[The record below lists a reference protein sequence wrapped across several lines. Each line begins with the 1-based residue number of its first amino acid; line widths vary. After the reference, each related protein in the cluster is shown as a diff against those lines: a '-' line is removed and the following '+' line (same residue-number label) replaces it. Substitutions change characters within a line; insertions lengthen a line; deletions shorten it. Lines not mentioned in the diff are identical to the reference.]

1 MADRAE
7 VRVGIV
13 GLGRVGASIALALR
27 RHNRNPKAKYR
38 FEIQGYDRQQG
49 TKEALKERDAA
60 DILNARNPQR
70 ATREADLVVLA
81 QPYHEIEA
89 SLREMAGALR
99 EGAVV
104 LNLSL
109 LQLPA
114 VAWAEKYLS
123 EGRYHVGGQPMI
135 QAQQLF
141 TGLDET
147 RFADEALFDGAQ
159 FYLMPAANCP
169 AEAVELTANFARI
182 LGART
187 TFMDAAEYD
196 ALVSATELL
205 PSLLGVAAFHTL
217 ASASGWNDT
226 QRLTNPSFAQLTHHL
241 FDVHPDALAASWLR
255 NQESLTRQLDGIMQ
269 VLLQLRDMLREEDRD
284 GVEALLSLAAER
296 YEGWINRRNSGQFDP
311 VDTSVSSAV
320 SAGGM
325 MRSLFWFGGNKQD
338 DDNSGKRRR

>member
-7 VRVGIV
+7 VRVGII

-27 RHNRNPKAKYR
+27 RHNRNPKAKYQ
-38 FEIQGYDRQQG
+38 FVIQGYDRQQG

-60 DILNARNPQR
+60 EVLNARNPQR

-81 QPYHEIEA
+81 QPYHEIEG
-89 SLREMAGALR
+89 SLREMAGSLR

-114 VAWAEKYLS
+114 AGWAEQYLG

-135 QAQQLF
+135 QAAQLF

-159 FYLMPAANCP
+159 FYLMPATNCP

-187 TFMDAAEYD
+187 TFIDAAEYD

-205 PSLLGVAAFHTL
+205 PSLLGVAAFHAL
-217 ASASGWNDT
+217 ASARGWSDT
-226 QRLTNPSFAQLTHHL
+226 QRLTNPSFAHLTHHL

-255 NQESLTRQLDGIMQ
+255 NQESLTRQLDSCLQ
-269 VLLQLRDMLREEDRD
+269 VLLQLRDLLRQEDRD

-296 YEGWINRRNSGQFDP
+296 YETWINRRNSGQFDP
-311 VDTSVSSAV
+311 VDTNVSSAV

-325 MRSLFWFGGNKQD
+325 MRSLFWIGGKQD
-338 DDNSGKRRR
+338 DDNSDKRRR